1 MLPTSTRA
9 AVYERGGGIAVRD
22 VDLSPLT
29 AGELLVRVTACGI
42 CPGEVMG
49 WYNDRKAPFVLGHEP
64 VAVIEAC
71 GEGAAPSTNGST
83 NHGNGVVP
91 FAAGERVFVHHHAPC
106 MTCRRCKR
114 KDYVQCET
122 WRSSRLRPGGMAQ
135 YAIVPAES
143 VRADVLRIPDSLDD
157 DLATMVEPLATVV
170 KSIRRS
176 GLRAGDRVLVIGLG
190 VMGMLHVAL
199 ARFRGAELIMGAD
212 RVHARLDAA
221 RDHGVHHAFDIE
233 SAPLHEQVMAATDGE
248 GADVVIVGPGSVEAM
263 RAAAL
268 CVAPGGKIV
277 LFTPTQATE
286 YWPLP
291 VHDFYFKDISVIMSY
306 SAGPNDTR
314 EALELLADG
323 LPLRS
328 LVTHRFGLDDIAQA
342 YRLVAAGTDA
352 LKVIVYPG
360 RV

>member
-1 MLPTSTRA
+1 MLPTSTKA
-9 AVYERGGGIAVRD
+9 AVYERGGGIALRD
-22 VDLSPLT
+22 VDLAPP
-29 AGELLVRVTACGI
+29 AKGELLVRVTACGI

-71 GEGAAPSTNGST
+71 GAGAAPHTNGTASKK
-83 NHGNGVVP
+83 NGAQP
-91 FAAGERVFVHHHAPC
+91 FKPGERVFVHHHAPC

-122 WRSSRLRPGGMAQ
+122 WRNTRLRPGAMAQ
-135 YAIVPAES
+135 YALVPAES

-170 KSIRRS
+170 KSVRRS
-176 GLRAGDRVLVIGLG
+176 RMRAGDRVLVIGLG

-212 RVHARLDAA
+212 RVDSRLEAA
-221 RDHGVHHAFDIE
+221 RQHGAHHAFDVKQ
-233 SAPLHEQVMAATDGE
+233 APLHEQVAAATDGE
-248 GADVVIVGPGSVEAM
+248 GADIVIVGPGSVEAM
-263 RAAAL
+263 QSAAQ
-268 CVAPGGKIV
+268 CVAPGGTIV

-291 VHDFYFKDISVIMSY
+291 VHDFYFKDVSVVASY
-306 SAGPNDTR
+306 SAGPDDTR
-314 EALELLADG
+314 EALTLLTDG
-323 LPLRS
+323 LPVRS
-328 LVTHRFGLDDIAQA
+328 LVTHRFGLDSIAEA
-342 YRLVAAGTDA
+342 YKLVAAGQDA

-360 RV
+360 RP

>member
-1 MLPTSTRA
+1 MQPTTTRA

-22 VDLSPLT
+22 VELPALQP
-29 AGELLVRVTACGI
+29 GELLVRITACGI

-64 VAVIEAC
+64 VAIVEAC
-71 GEGAAPSTNGST
+71 GEGAAPTG
-83 NHGNGVVP
+83 GQP
-91 FAAGERVFVHHHAPC
+91 FAPGERVFVHHHAPC

-122 WRSSRLRPGGMAQ
+122 WRKTRLRPGGMAQ
-135 YAIVPAES
+135 YAIVSAEN

-157 DLATMVEPLATVV
+157 DRATLVEPLATVV
-170 KSIRRS
+170 KSARRAH
-176 GLRAGDRVLVIGLG
+176 LRAGDRVLVIGLG
-190 VMGMLHVAL
+190 IMGMLHVAL
-199 ARFRGAELIMGAD
+199 ARFRGAELIMSAD
-212 RVHARLDAA
+212 RVRGRLE
-221 RDHGVHHAFDIE
+221 RSREHGAHLAFDVDA
-233 SAPLHEQVMAATDGE
+233 APLHEQVLAATDGE

-263 RAAAL
+263 RAAAQ
-268 CVAPGGKIV
+268 CVAPGGTIV

-291 VHDFYFKDISVIMSY
+291 VHDFYFKDVSVVTSY

-314 EALELLADG
+314 EALTLLADG
-323 LPLRS
+323 LPLAG
-328 LVTHRFGLDDIAQA
+328 LVTHRFGLDSIAEA
-342 YRLVAAGTDA
+342 YRLVADAGDA

-360 RV
+360 RS